1 MWVSIGEDASMPE
14 TLILLHGFAGT
25 GRMWDPVIDR
35 LDGERY
41 RALAPDIRGH
51 GSAHTRRP
59 INFESCAQD
68 VVDLVGDT
76 ATLCGYSMGGR
87 IALHAALAAPQR
99 FDRLVL
105 IATTA
110 GIGDVATR
118 AQRAAADEQLAR
130 FMETHSIEEFADRW
144 SAQPLFAD
152 TPPESEAF
160 WRANILDN
168 HPTAL
173 AAAMRGLSAGW
184 MGELW
189 DRLGELTMPATV
201 VVGENDARF
210 AAFGRR
216 LVDGLPDAGLV
227 VVPGV
232 GHGIPRDAPGAT
244 AHAIADGQPR

>member
-1 MWVSIGEDASMPE
+1 VGVHRQYALVAEPE

-25 GRMWDPVIDR
+25 GRMWDPVIGH

-59 INFESCAQD
+59 ISFDACAQD
-68 VVDLVGDT
+68 VIDLAAEPV
-76 ATLCGYSMGGR
+76 TLVGYSMGGR

-99 FDRLVL
+99 FTRLVL

-110 GIGDVATR
+110 GIGDAATR
-118 AQRAAADEQLAR
+118 AARAAADEQLAR
-130 FMETHSIEEFADRW
+130 FMETHDIHAFADRW

-152 TPPESEAF
+152 TPPEAAAF

-168 HPTAL
+168 HPSAL
-173 AAAMRGLSAGW
+173 AAAMRGLSAGR
-184 MGELW
+184 MLELW

-201 VVGENDARF
+201 VVGASDARF
-210 AAFGRR
+210 RAFGER
-216 LVDGLPDAGLV
+216 LVAGLPDARLV
-227 VVPGV
+227 VIPGV
-232 GHGIPRDAPGAT
+232 GHGVPRDAPVLT
-244 AHAIADGQPR
+244 AEAIAQPR

>member
-1 MWVSIGEDASMPE
+1 MPE

-25 GRMWDPVIDR
+25 GRMWDPVIGR

-59 INFESCAQD
+59 INFETCAED
-68 VVDLVGDT
+68 VVGLVGDT

-87 IALHAALAAPQR
+87 IALVAALAAPQR

-105 IATTA
+105 IATNA
-110 GIGDVATR
+110 GIGDAATR
-118 AQRAAADEQLAR
+118 ERAAADEQLAR
-130 FMETHSIEEFADRW
+130 FTETHSIEEFADRW
-144 SAQPLFAD
+144 QAQPLFAD
-152 TPPESEAF
+152 TPGESSAF

-173 AAAMRGLSAGW
+173 AAALRGVGSGW
-184 MGELW
+184 MPELW

-201 VVGENDARF
+201 VVGEKDARYV
-210 AAFGRR
+210 AFGQR
-216 LVDGLPDAGLV
+216 LVEGLPDARLV

-232 GHGIPRDAPGAT
+232 GHGIPRDAPRET
-244 AHAIADGQPR
+244 AQAIERRS